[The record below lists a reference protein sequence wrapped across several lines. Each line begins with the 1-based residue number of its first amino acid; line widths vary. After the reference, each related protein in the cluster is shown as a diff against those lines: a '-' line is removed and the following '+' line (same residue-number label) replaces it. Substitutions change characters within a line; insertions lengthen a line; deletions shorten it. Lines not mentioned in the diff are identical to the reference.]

1 MCRGKRN
8 LTRLRSRRGILSAVA
23 DDQRE
28 RVAAP
33 VFYSSHDR
41 PRVGLPN
48 WKIHVADDSQSDIL
62 TLTAELVASY
72 LGSNTHVPAAEIPN
86 IIRSVR
92 GALTEEN
99 APASTSTES
108 AFPKADKRAVNK
120 SITPD
125 ALISFVDNKPYKT
138 LKRHLSRHGLDMA
151 GYRERYGLPSDYPSV
166 APSYS
171 AARSEMAKKLG
182 LGAQRRKGGSAA
194 AADKA
199 KPAGNGRRRKAEPAG

>member
-1 MCRGKRN
+1 M
-8 LTRLRSRRGILSAVA
+8 A
-23 DDQRE
+23 DD
-28 RVAAP
+28 
-33 VFYSSHDR
+33 F
-41 PRVGLPN
+41 
-48 WKIHVADDSQSDIL
+48 QSDTL
-62 TLTAELVASY
+62 TLTAEIVASY
-72 LGSNTHVPAAEIPN
+72 LGANAHVKSEEIPA

-92 GALTEEN
+92 QALSETDAP
-99 APASTSTES
+99 APASTEAS
-108 AFPKADKRAVNK
+108 FPKADKRAVNK

-182 LGAQRRKGGSAA
+182 LGAQRRKGGGAPA
-194 AADKA
+194 EPRP
-199 KPAGNGRRRKAEPAG
+199 KPSGGGRRRKPEPES